1 MARGQRMRLQDI
13 MGVGQGAGDIPYDRT
28 DPAAEGGEPAPADV
42 MAGAQGQGMDPS
54 QDPSMMGA
62 NVGPTMGLAQRG
74 GDMGTPVDQA
84 GAMGAGAEDLAPT
97 TDMLSDQELSAVD
110 SPGAPDMEQILNDPS
125 LSPEDRAMIEQ
136 QILMAARRQMAGI

>member
-1 MARGQRMRLQDI
+1 MRLQDI

-28 DPAAEGGEPAPADV
+28 DPAVDGGEPAPADV
-42 MAGAQGQGMDPS
+42 MAGAQSQADPYG
-54 QDPSMMGA
+54 GA
-62 NVGPTMGLAQRG
+62 NVGPTMGLAQMGGG
-74 GDMGTPVDQA
+74 GDMSTPVDQA
-84 GAMGAGAEDLAPT
+84 GAMGAGPEDMAPT

-110 SPGAPDMEQILNDPS
+110 SQGAPDMEQILNDPS